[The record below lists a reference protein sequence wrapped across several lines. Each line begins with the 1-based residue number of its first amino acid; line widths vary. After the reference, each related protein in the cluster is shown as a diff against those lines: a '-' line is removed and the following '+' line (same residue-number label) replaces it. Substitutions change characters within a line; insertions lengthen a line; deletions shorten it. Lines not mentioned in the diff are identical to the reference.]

1 MKKKSKR
8 IFLFFLLIGCV
19 AVVAG
24 IWKLRTQDLPS
35 DNKGLSTGKVVS
47 RDFTSTVLA
56 IGEIKAQ
63 VGAEVR
69 VGSRVSG
76 RVERLYANIGD
87 IVKKGQIVAELEKAD
102 LEAIVAQYQA
112 ELQISQAKV
121 SAIKVLHPQEI
132 EKAEADIAKWQAS
145 ADLSSKELLR
155 EDKLLKQEFISQQT
169 LDRTQE
175 RLLVAKA
182 ELIAVQK
189 TLELLKAQ
197 FSEDL
202 KRANAEIDRAKAILA
217 REKTNLSF
225 ATITAPISG
234 VIASVSTQEGETVAA
249 GLNAPTF
256 VTIINLD
263 QLQVDAYVD
272 EVDIGKIKIGQ
283 RSLFT
288 VDSFPDKDFEGKVA
302 AIYPKALIQDN
313 VVYYDVVIKI
323 ISDYKNILRP
333 EMTTSVTI
341 FLDRRSNVLA
351 VPAKAIKRER
361 CKNVVYVLSNG
372 EPKPCEVKIG
382 LEDIQW
388 IEVIGDLEE
397 GQTIL
402 LDLPHDN
409 LK

>member
-8 IFLFFLLIGCV
+8 ETLFFLLIGCA

-35 DNKGLSTGKVVS
+35 DNQGLSTGKVVS

-145 ADLSSKELLR
+145 ADLSGKELLR

-182 ELIAVQK
+182 ELVAAQK

-256 VTIINLD
+256 VTIINL
-263 QLQVDAYVD
+263 
-272 EVDIGKIKIGQ
+272 
-283 RSLFT
+283 
-288 VDSFPDKDFEGKVA
+288 FEGKVA

-323 ISDYKNILRP
+323 ISDYKDILRP

-361 CKNVVYVLSNG
+361 GKNVVYILSNG

-382 LEDIQW
+382 WEDIQW

-397 GQTIL
+397 GQTIF